1 MATKYGKTVGKYGK
15 RGSAAGKLNWQEM
28 RRWKHMAKWE
38 QNMGKEGKN
47 MGTVNLG
54 RDEGVCVVCQRVL
67 GRSHR
72 LCPSLKQTSF
82 LSTQNSKQE
91 THKMHTFYMAAN
103 ECYQFQGA
111 LQKAQWVAIFS
122 VSSVS
127 EMASLT
133 CVHCILLNEY
143 KPTLGWFSLKKIQ

>member
-38 QNMGKEGKN
+38 QNMGKEGEN

-111 LQKAQWVAIFS
+111 LQKAQ
-122 VSSVS
+122 
-127 EMASLT
+127 
-133 CVHCILLNEY
+133 
-143 KPTLGWFSLKKIQ
+143 